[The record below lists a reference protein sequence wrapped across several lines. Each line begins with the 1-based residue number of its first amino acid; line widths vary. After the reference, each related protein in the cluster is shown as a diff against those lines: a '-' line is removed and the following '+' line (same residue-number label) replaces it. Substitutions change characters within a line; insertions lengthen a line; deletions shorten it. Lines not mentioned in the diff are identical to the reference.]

1 MNLTQL
7 LQFYSHL
14 TMEIRAYDQSTN
26 GHGNSTGYTSPLSAT
41 PFAFTEQTG
50 PSADL
55 QSTIQSMHPAPNSVL
70 SSPKKYSLSVAQKA
84 AWRVIEL
91 LRPHCVRLSVAGSI
105 RREVAQVKDIEIVA
119 IPMPYTTGLFE
130 DGLAAVVNRWPKLK
144 GELQYGK
151 CRYTQRLLP
160 NGMVLDLFFASAVN
174 YGIILATRTGS
185 AEYSHRVLATEWVR
199 KGYKSIDGNLT
210 KDGKIITVANEKD
223 LFKRLNIPYLEPK
236 LRNL

>member
-14 TMEIRAYDQSTN
+14 TMETRAYDQQIH
-26 GHGNSTGYTSPLSAT
+26 GHGSSTGFTSPGNAT
-41 PFAFTEQTG
+41 QFVSTEQTG
-50 PSADL
+50 PSANL
-55 QSTIQSMHPAPNSVL
+55 QSTTRSMPPGPTSVSSREKKFPL
-70 SSPKKYSLSVAQKA
+70 SMAQKA
-84 AWRVIEL
+84 AWKVIDL
-91 LRPHCVRLSVAGSI
+91 LRPHCIQLCVAGSI

-130 DGLAAVVNRWPKLK
+130 DGLATVVNRWPKLK

-160 NGMVLDLFFASAVN
+160 NGMVLDLFFATAVN

-210 KDGKIITVANEKD
+210 KDAKIITVANEKD